1 MHPIFARLR
10 PQLER
15 AKEEM
20 ARLAAFRDGAT
31 FPDERTARW
40 GIAVATA
47 AAVENVYGGV
57 EEILKSI
64 AANID
69 ESLPRG
75 DQWHRELLDQ
85 MAVDVDARPALM
97 TAELRDQLD
106 ELRQFRHLVRHR
118 YGSELEPARVEAM
131 YRLCEA
137 ALAEFESQ
145 FTRLGAELS
154 G

>member
-1 MHPIFARLR
+1 MHPVFARLR
-10 PQLER
+10 PRLDR

-20 ARLAAFRDGAT
+20 ARLAAFRAGAT
-31 FPDERTARW
+31 FSDERTARW
-40 GIAVATA
+40 GIAIATA
-47 AAVENVYGGV
+47 AAVENVYGGI
-57 EEILKSI
+57 EEVLKSL

-85 MAVDVDARPALM
+85 MAVAADARPALLS
-97 TAELRDQLD
+97 AGLRDQLD

-118 YGSELEPARVEAM
+118 YGSELESARVEAM
-131 YRLCEA
+131 YRVCGA
-137 ALAEFESQ
+137 ALAEFERQ
-145 FTRLGAELS
+145 FSALGRALS